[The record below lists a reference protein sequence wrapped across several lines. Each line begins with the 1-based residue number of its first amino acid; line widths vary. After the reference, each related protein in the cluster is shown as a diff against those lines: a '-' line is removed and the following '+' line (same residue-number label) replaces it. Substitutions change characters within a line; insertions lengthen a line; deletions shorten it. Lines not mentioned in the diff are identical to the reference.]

1 MSRDWARGW
10 LWWFA
15 HPSAGVECKE
25 QTLYPALL
33 GTKKSTLFLLQ
44 ALQKWQLGFWVFFV
58 SFVQNLPQLRMH
70 GFVFCFLFFF
80 VFSILEDRFV
90 FSYRRTSLCRF
101 KHCST
106 AAKGPR
112 SPNLSQNVSFICLHC
127 HLCVRFMLHEVFTS
141 IISFNLCFQETILKK
156 RNLKVSKLTSSLK
169 SLS

>member
-44 ALQKWQLGFWVFFV
+44 AFQKWQLGFWVFFV

-80 VFSILEDRFV
+80 PFWRTGLYFLTGGQVYAGSSIAALQQRVPGPPTYLRMYHLFVCIVIFVSGLCYMKFLQVLFHLIFV
-90 FSYRRTSLCRF
+90 F
-101 KHCST
+101 
-106 AAKGPR
+106 
-112 SPNLSQNVSFICLHC
+112 
-127 HLCVRFMLHEVFTS
+127 
-141 IISFNLCFQETILKK
+141 KK
-156 RNLKVSKLTSSLK
+156 QS
-169 SLS
+169 